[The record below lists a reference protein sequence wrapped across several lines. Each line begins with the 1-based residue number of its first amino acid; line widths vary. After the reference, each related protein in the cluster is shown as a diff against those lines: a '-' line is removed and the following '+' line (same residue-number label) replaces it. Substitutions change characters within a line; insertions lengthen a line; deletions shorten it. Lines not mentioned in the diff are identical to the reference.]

1 MKILVREGSAAK
13 NFNELITL
21 VDEYPEW
28 CMFCSDDKHPDEL
41 MQGHIN
47 GMVKR
52 AVRLGI
58 DNMKVLKAACVNPV
72 RHYGLDSGLLQI
84 GDSADFLVVDNLKDF
99 TILRTFIKGVVVAE
113 AGKTIIPP

>member
-1 MKILVREGSAAK
+1 M
-13 NFNELITL
+13 
-21 VDEYPEW
+21 DEYPDW
-28 CMFCSDDKHPDEL
+28 CTFCSDDKHPDEL

-58 DNMKVLKAACVNPV
+58 DPMKVLKAACVNPV

-99 TILRTFIKGVVVAE
+99 TCTQDLRKGC
-113 AGKTIIPP
+113 GCC